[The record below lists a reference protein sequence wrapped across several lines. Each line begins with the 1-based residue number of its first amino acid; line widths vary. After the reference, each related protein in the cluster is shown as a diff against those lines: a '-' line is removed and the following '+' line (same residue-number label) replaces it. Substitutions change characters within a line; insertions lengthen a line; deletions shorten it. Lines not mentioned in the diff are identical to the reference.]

1 MLCSKSQELGESID
15 RLGKEEIALLGGKR
29 GPAVPHP
36 RSLPRPK
43 EAAKEEES
51 KEREPWAL
59 LPVE

>member
-51 KEREPWAL
+51 KERG
-59 LPVE
+59 